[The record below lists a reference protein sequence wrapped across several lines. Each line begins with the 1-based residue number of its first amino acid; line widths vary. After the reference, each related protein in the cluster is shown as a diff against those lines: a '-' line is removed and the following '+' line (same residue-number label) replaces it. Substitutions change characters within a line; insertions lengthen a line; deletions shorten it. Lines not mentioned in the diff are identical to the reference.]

1 MAFVRILAYN
11 EATSKYDIPVS
22 SGDESTPVAIELS
35 KLKSMAQEK
44 KFLVEKVGNDV
55 YQARL
60 AFVNNTNGYWAMAQD
75 TGSGPGAYMASMSL
89 TSFPA
94 FIWLRAS
101 CPGGEVVDEDSSVD
115 LKVTA
120 NQDYVSLPSISM
132 EDNTAVAR
140 VTKYDEFVPDATTYQ
155 AKLSAWPDGEVRK
168 VKSITVFVRAGL
180 MGYVYVWGKT
190 ASGNNQ
196 ICKTIKNSNANITLD
211 MASPEPFT
219 EIVLSSYPLGHFDP
233 DTIYSYGGAVSNVII
248 LSDPNPATDVFDTLR
263 ELLLIGDQDF
273 ETRRELSLP
282 DLIAEFDSEIVEYA
296 STDYGADT
304 SRLLLNDAVE
314 TKFDT
319 SIMNAFISELDADTK
334 RMITRIEVLVNDT
347 LRQTGRTGTLSGDT
361 LLQTIFS
368 SDSSFD
374 TVMKTQGYYQEY
386 MDTVR
391 ELEMRLIKKNYF
403 FIS

>member
-11 EATSKYDIPVS
+11 EATGQYDIPVS
-22 SGDESTPVAIELS
+22 SGDESTPVIIELS
-35 KLKSMAQEK
+35 KLKSMTQEK

-75 TGSGPGAYMASMSL
+75 TGSAPGSYMASMSL

-101 CPGGEVVDEDSSVD
+101 CPGGEVIDGDSGVD

-120 NQDYVSLPSISM
+120 NQDYVSLPTISSA
-132 EDNTAVAR
+132 DNTTTAHVGE
-140 VTKYDEFVPDATTYQ
+140 YDAANLAACE
-155 AKLSAWPDGEVRK
+155 AKISAWPDGEVRK
-168 VKSITVFVRAGL
+168 IKSVTVFVRAGGVGTL
-180 MGYVYVWGKT
+180 YLYGKT
-190 ASGNNQ
+190 ASGINEVQ
-196 ICKTIKNSNANITLD
+196 KSFSATPGSRTVTLD
-211 MASPEPFT
+211 MIGSEPFT
-219 EIVLSSYPLGHFDP
+219 EVLLRSYSAAAPVDG
-233 DTIYSYGGAVSNVII
+233 SYGTVSNVVI
-248 LSDPNPATDVFDTLR
+248 LSDPNPAIDTFDTLR
-263 ELLLIGDQDF
+263 KLLLIGDQDF

-282 DLIAEFDSEIVEYA
+282 NLIAEFDSEIVEYA

-314 TKFDT
+314 TKFDA

-347 LRQTGRTGTLSGDT
+347 LRQTGRTGVLNGDT

-391 ELEMRLIKKNYF
+391 EFEMRLIKKNYF